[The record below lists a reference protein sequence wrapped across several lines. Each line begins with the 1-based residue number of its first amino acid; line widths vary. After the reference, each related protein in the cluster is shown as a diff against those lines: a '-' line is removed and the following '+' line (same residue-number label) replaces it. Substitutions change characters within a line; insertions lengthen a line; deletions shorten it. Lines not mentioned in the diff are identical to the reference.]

1 MRKYE
6 KEFNEE
12 YERGYEDG
20 RNSVITELDEAD
32 SGFEEVKKQITNMV
46 RKEKFSVKNNYKG
59 LLRGGVGILV
69 TGWPYVQWRSLCN
82 LYS

>member
-32 SGFEEVKKQITNMV
+32 SGFEEVKK
-46 RKEKFSVKNNYKG
+46 
-59 LLRGGVGILV
+59 
-69 TGWPYVQWRSLCN
+69 
-82 LYS
+82 

>member
-32 SGFEEVKKQITNMV
+32 SGFEKVKKA
-46 RKEKFSVKNNYKG
+46 NYKHG
-59 LLRGGVGILV
+59 KKRKIF
-69 TGWPYVQWRSLCN
+69 CKE
-82 LYS
+82 